1 MPGDFASLTNSSHQ
15 TEGGVVARRALIV
28 GINTYNGGNDLN
40 ACVADA
46 KAMADILSRHK
57 DGERNFD
64 CLVWL
69 DQTEDGSVITRS
81 KLRAALTELFNFR
94 GDVLLYFS
102 GHGFLTKTG
111 GLLCTSDATKDDWG
125 IPMQEVVDLTNLS
138 SAHQVLLILDCC
150 HSGDIANPVTMNTD
164 SGKSPLA
171 ALRENMTV
179 IAASRATEG
188 AIEAGGHGLF
198 TAALVDAL
206 EGGAADHMGFVTAPA
221 LYGYV
226 SRRFTAWDQRPVY
239 KTNATEVLTVR
250 ECEPLIG
257 RFQLRQLAM
266 YFPTFDHKYRLDPE
280 YEPEDEQGNVKE
292 PVNKEKVAIAQ
303 LFKSYRDAGLL
314 KPSDPKL
321 QLYWAARRSQTV
333 ELTPRG
339 REYWW
344 LVVNDKL

>member
-1 MPGDFASLTNSSHQ
+1 M
-15 TEGGVVARRALIV
+15 ARRALIV
-28 GINTYNGGNDLN
+28 GINSYGVDNDLN

-46 KAMADILSRHK
+46 KAMGEVLARHK
-57 DGERNFD
+57 DGEKNFD

-69 DQTEDGSVITRS
+69 DRTEDGSVITRP
-81 KLRAALTELFNFR
+81 KLRAALTELFNFDD
-94 GDVLLYFS
+94 DVLLYFS
-102 GHGFLTKTG
+102 GHGFLSKTG
-111 GLLCTSDATKDDWG
+111 GFLCTSDATKDDWG
-125 IPMQEVVDLTNLS
+125 IPMQEVVDLTMHS

-150 HSGDIANPVTMNTD
+150 HSGDIANPATINKD
-164 SGKSPLA
+164 GGKSPLA
-171 ALRENMTV
+171 TLRENMTV
-179 IAASRATEG
+179 IAASRAMEG

-198 TAALVDAL
+198 TGALVDAL

-250 ECEPLIG
+250 ECEPLIS
-257 RFQLRQLAM
+257 RLQLRQLAT
-266 YFPTFDHKYRLDPE
+266 YFPTADHKYRLDPE
-280 YEPEDEQGNVKE
+280 HEPEDEYGNVKE
-292 PVNKEKVAIAQ
+292 PVNKDKVAIAQ
-303 LFKSYRDAGLL
+303 LFKVYRDAGLL

-321 QLYWAARRSQTV
+321 QLYWVARRNETV

-344 LVVNDKL
+344 LLVNDKI

>member
-1 MPGDFASLTNSSHQ
+1 M
-15 TEGGVVARRALIV
+15 ARRALIV
-28 GINTYNGGNDLN
+28 GINTYDGGNDLH

-46 KAMADILSRHK
+46 QAMAEVLSRHK
-57 DGERNFD
+57 DAEKNFD
-64 CLVWL
+64 CIVLL
-69 DQTEDGSVITRS
+69 DRMEDGSPITRP
-81 KLRAALTELFNFR
+81 KLRAGLNKLFTFD
-94 GDVLLYFS
+94 GEVLLYFS
-102 GHGFLTKTG
+102 GHGFLSKAG

-125 IPMQEVVDLTNLS
+125 IPMQEVVDLAMQS
-138 SAHQVLLILDCC
+138 PARHILLVLDCC
-150 HSGDIANPVTMNTD
+150 YSGNIANLATMNKD
-164 SGKSPLA
+164 AGKSPLST
-171 ALRENMTV
+171 LRENMTV

-198 TAALVDAL
+198 TGALLDAL

-221 LYGYV
+221 LYAYV

-257 RFQLRQLAM
+257 RLQLRQLTT
-266 YFPTFDHKYRLDPE
+266 YFPNAEHKYQLDPE
-280 YEPEDEQGNVKE
+280 YEPEDEHGDVKE

-314 KPSDPKL
+314 KPSDPKM
-321 QLYWAARRSQTV
+321 QLYWAARRSETV

-344 LVVNDKL
+344 LVVNDKI